1 MEEKATRFR
10 VLFVVFAV
18 IVGAGDVVALAI
30 GGLAVYH
37 ALLYL
42 TGETCSMGVLGAVMY
57 GLMALVL
64 FDLPLSLVTVLL
76 VVLAR
81 KRLPRWVRMALLVGL
96 AAAIVVPL
104 GALGS
109 VWYADYHRKAKHERT
124 MLLYTS
130 GLHQAVVSGDVA
142 KAEAILKGD
151 KRPLVERDSAGTPLL
166 VLAVKQGDPAM
177 VEMLIR
183 SGADVDAS
191 NGSPLLWAAQNG
203 REDMVRLLLD
213 KGAQINQGDS
223 AFKTPLAYAR
233 EAGHTAVADLLL
245 ARGATMEDH
254 ESRAFFAVIGGN
266 KARMEAMRADG
277 VNVNALAPHGYP
289 LICIAAQGGHVDM
302 AEFLIS
308 QGADVNAGHPQL
320 GCTPLHGAAQ
330 EGKAE
335 MARFLLSKGAK
346 ISATDMSGATPLHTA
361 AWWGRADAAQVL
373 IASGANMNATDQK
386 GQTPL
391 AVALERKNNEVAE
404 LLRKAGAKE

>member
-10 VLFVVFAV
+10 ILCVVFAA
-18 IVGAGDVVALAI
+18 IVGAGDVIALVI
-30 GGLAVYH
+30 GGLAVYN
-37 ALLYL
+37 ALSYVM
-42 TGETCSMGVLGAVMY
+42 GGTCSMGGLGVYLY
-57 GLMALVL
+57 GLTALVV
-64 FDLPLSLVTVLL
+64 FDLPLLLGTVLL

-81 KRLPRWVRMALLVGL
+81 KRLPRWVRVTLLVGL

-109 VWYADYHRKAKHERT
+109 VVYADYHRKAKYERT

-130 GLHQAVVSGDVA
+130 GLYQAVVSGDVA

-151 KRPLVERDSAGTPLL
+151 KRPLIERDSAGTPLL

-213 KGAQINQGDS
+213 KGADINRGDNTY
-223 AFKTPLAYAR
+223 KTPLAYAK
-233 EAGHTAVADLLL
+233 EAGHTAIVDLLL

-254 ESRAFFAVIGGN
+254 ESKAFFAVFGGHR
-266 KARMEAMRADG
+266 AQMEAMLAEG
-277 VNVNALAPHGYP
+277 VNLNALAPHGYP

-302 AEFLIS
+302 AEFLMA

-320 GCTPLHGAAQ
+320 GCTPLHQAAQ

-361 AWWGRADAAQVL
+361 AWWGRADVAQVL
-373 IASGANMNATDQK
+373 IASGANVNATDRK
-386 GQTPL
+386 GHTPL
-391 AVALERKNNEVAE
+391 AVALERKNNDVVE
-404 LLRKAGAKE
+404 LLRKAGGKE